1 MVSWSVCLLASFGTV
16 QSKEMALVSGAR
28 SSLNPKAEPF
38 IPMSYRQV
46 EDFSPAWWELVKASS
61 WYRDYWLSQRGDDDF
76 GADDCDDAFGY
87 DEEDDMILEIMF
99 VGELD
104 GVDKREN
111 GGSDPMGVGE
121 EERKLLRGAKMD
133 AKALLKNLSIPKP
146 PKDRAPKSPVMGSPK
161 FCKKSVQNVSVK
173 CAPRRIHQPR

>member
-16 QSKEMALVSGAR
+16 QSKKMALVSGAR

-87 DEEDDMILEIMF
+87 DDEDDMNLEIMF

-121 EERKLLRGAKMD
+121 EERKLLRGNDPLWCMD
-133 AKALLKNLSIPKP
+133 KL
-146 PKDRAPKSPVMGSPK
+146 
-161 FCKKSVQNVSVK
+161 VK
-173 CAPRRIHQPR
+173 RNRRIKVVILCKI